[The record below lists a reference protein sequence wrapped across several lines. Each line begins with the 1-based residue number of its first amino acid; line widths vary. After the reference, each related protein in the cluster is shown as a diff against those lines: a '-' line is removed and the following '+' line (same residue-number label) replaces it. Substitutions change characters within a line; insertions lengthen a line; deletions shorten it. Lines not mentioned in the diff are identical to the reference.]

1 MDEVIEDTLLSNASF
16 ELERRLVGDDD
27 DWKLSKY
34 RPEERDDLKTGSITL
49 SQSQEN
55 RHRNVQ
61 HRLSRHLGRFVY
73 GANRRTFPTE
83 HLFKHRHVLLPTA
96 ANENLAA
103 RGNCFSGLELSGHF
117 DPEPPYALL
126 GFCHCKPGSTT
137 GRRRTHWFTCTCG

>member
-27 DWKLSKY
+27 DRKLSKY
-34 RPEERDDLKTGSITL
+34 RPEERDDLKTRSIAL

-61 HRLSRHLGRFVY
+61 HRLSRHLGRFVN

-83 HLFKHRHVLLPTA
+83 HLFEHRHVLLPTA

-103 RGNCFSGLELSGHF
+103 RDRNRLLSRHFGHASILLTASMV
-117 DPEPPYALL
+117 PSAL
-126 GFCHCKPGSTT
+126 
-137 GRRRTHWFTCTCG
+137 RRVKSRTR